1 MLPKNLVLKLMQTIK
16 NSKVLSKAFSMSA
29 DDAKAALLS
38 ILQARGIPLGIDDI
52 QWAFQGETTRKE
64 TIAWIDEYLSDATL
78 LTRDELDLYKSISD
92 SAKLELSTASH
103 DVVPLL
109 DRDLKEAI
117 AALKSSTSAIE
128 NHAKALEAQREA
140 LLELQRMNDHQHDAS
155 RTSQKYAQ
163 QRSNLNFSV

>member
-1 MLPKNLVLKLMQTIK
+1 
-16 NSKVLSKAFSMSA
+16 MSA
-29 DDAKAALLS
+29 DDAKATLLS
-38 ILQARGIPLGIDDI
+38 ALQARGISLGIDDI
-52 QWAFQGETTRKE
+52 EPAFQGEATKKE
-64 TIAWIDEYLSDATL
+64 IVAWIDEYLGDATL

-92 SAKLELSTASH
+92 STKLELATVSH

-109 DRDLKEAI
+109 DRDIKEAI

-140 LLELQRMNDHQHDAS
+140 LLELQRMDGHQHDAS

-163 QRSNLNFSV
+163 QRSNLNFSVRAVCSRVRWNRI